1 MIKILIY
8 MINIEND
15 SIKTYLE
22 EVDSSVKKI
31 HIYNQYIKRDSS
43 KNDEKYIEKIKNI
56 FKKDNNKNDLENK
69 KKIIFGNDIKIIKNR
84 YNFKINK
91 LISKDILI

>member
-1 MIKILIY
+1 